1 MVPEHLRERTREIGK
16 RDLNKDGL
24 FVLYWMHHA
33 LRGHENPALDLAIVT
48 AESIG
53 LPVFVYQG
61 LSERYQYA
69 SDRHHAFILAG
80 ARDAHQEISSR
91 GIGTAFHLERGTQNG
106 PYLRQLA
113 RQAAVVITDDLPTE
127 PITGWVE
134 RLFATTATPIWLV
147 DTACVVPMK
156 LVGRAYDRAF
166 AYRDATSTLREKR
179 LAQPWPEQPNPRERF
194 FPRELPFIPV
204 DLHVAEFRAL
214 IAECDIDH
222 TVGPVPHTLGGSRAG
237 YARWDLFKTTKLQ
250 HYAKTR
256 NDPLLEGVSR
266 LSAYLHYGMVSPFR
280 IARDASAIGG
290 VGAEK
295 FLDELLVWREL
306 AYTFCYYH
314 PSHDG
319 LAALPDWATETLRE
333 HEVDA
338 RPAIFDWETLAR
350 GQTGD
355 ALWDAAQR
363 SLLMQGELH
372 NNVRMTWGKAFLN
385 WTRDG
390 LTALKLMIDLNHRYA
405 LDGRDPASY
414 GGLLWCLGQ
423 FDRPHTPPR
432 PIFGT
437 VRSRPTD
444 DHAKRLDPKQY
455 LTQVTRPLRSP
466 MPRIAVIGAGLAGLF
481 CARTLQDHGFAVT
494 VFEKSRGPGGRTSTP
509 CFETGFHVDQ
519 RAPSFTVRNPHLSR
533 YVEAWVQQG
542 VVAEW
547 AGRMVTING
556 DEVTP
561 TSAPPIRY
569 VGVPDL
575 SQIARHWAEELRL
588 CTETEIVRLDRGEN
602 GWQLTDLQGQSHAN
616 FDQVVL
622 SVSAPQAAELLQGH
636 RLEAAVQAVSQTPC
650 WGVTLAFRE
659 RLRTA
664 WDAACVHQSPLTWVA
679 RNHSQP
685 GRDSDTDC
693 WVLQGSTEWSRDHLE
708 TDSRVVADL
717 LITEFAKILPV
728 SLPAIEHLETQRWM
742 ISASPES
749 IDRQA
754 LHDPD
759 SGLTA
764 CGDWLCEGGVE
775 GSILSGMS
783 AAGYLLRSMGIP
795 DPTIVQA
802 FQSGIQLDQ

>member
-266 LSAYLHYGMVSPFR
+266 LSAY
-280 IARDASAIGG
+280 
-290 VGAEK
+290 E
-295 FLDELLVWREL
+295 
-306 AYTFCYYH
+306 
-314 PSHDG
+314 
-319 LAALPDWATETLRE
+319 
-333 HEVDA
+333 
-338 RPAIFDWETLAR
+338 
-350 GQTGD
+350 
-355 ALWDAAQR
+355 
-363 SLLMQGELH
+363 
-372 NNVRMTWGKAFLN
+372 
-385 WTRDG
+385 
-390 LTALKLMIDLNHRYA
+390 
-405 LDGRDPASY
+405 
-414 GGLLWCLGQ
+414 
-423 FDRPHTPPR
+423 
-432 PIFGT
+432 
-437 VRSRPTD
+437 
-444 DHAKRLDPKQY
+444 
-455 LTQVTRPLRSP
+455 
-466 MPRIAVIGAGLAGLF
+466 
-481 CARTLQDHGFAVT
+481 
-494 VFEKSRGPGGRTSTP
+494 
-509 CFETGFHVDQ
+509 
-519 RAPSFTVRNPHLSR
+519 
-533 YVEAWVQQG
+533 
-542 VVAEW
+542 
-547 AGRMVTING
+547 
-556 DEVTP
+556 
-561 TSAPPIRY
+561 
-569 VGVPDL
+569 
-575 SQIARHWAEELRL
+575 
-588 CTETEIVRLDRGEN
+588 
-602 GWQLTDLQGQSHAN
+602 
-616 FDQVVL
+616 
-622 SVSAPQAAELLQGH
+622 SV
-636 RLEAAVQAVSQTPC
+636 
-650 WGVTLAFRE
+650 
-659 RLRTA
+659 
-664 WDAACVHQSPLTWVA
+664 
-679 RNHSQP
+679 
-685 GRDSDTDC
+685 
-693 WVLQGSTEWSRDHLE
+693 
-708 TDSRVVADL
+708 
-717 LITEFAKILPV
+717 
-728 SLPAIEHLETQRWM
+728 
-742 ISASPES
+742 
-749 IDRQA
+749 
-754 LHDPD
+754 
-759 SGLTA
+759 
-764 CGDWLCEGGVE
+764 
-775 GSILSGMS
+775 
-783 AAGYLLRSMGIP
+783 
-795 DPTIVQA
+795 
-802 FQSGIQLDQ
+802 